1 MKLFPS
7 SLIFLSWLAQLLPLA
22 AADRILESKSLNSCQ
37 QGSLLTAS
45 LFNVVITPNN
55 SVATINVNAVAS
67 VQGRVEFDVALEV
80 YGHEFLRQ
88 VVNPCTTSLD
98 LPRLCPMS
106 PGDIDLRF
114 NVPLGDAL
122 DQIPGIAYGIP
133 DLDATVR
140 AYVNLTATGESVACV
155 EADFSTGKTVE
166 QLSVKWVTALII
178 GIGLVSSAFISLA
191 GYGNAA
197 AHLAAN
203 TLSLFGYFQAQ
214 AIIGLTGITMPPIVD
229 AWTQNFQWSMG
240 IIRLGWMQDIF
251 TWYQRATGGTPARIF
266 DHLATAS
273 VQVAKRSLEYLP
285 GAATLARRSFAMT
298 KRANIELENG
308 SFLVYG
314 IQRVAFRSHIETTNL
329 FLTALVFF
337 IISIVFACL
346 VVLLFKVVLDLCA
359 KQAWIKADRFLEFR
373 SEWRSIL
380 KGTLLR
386 LTLMGFPPLTILCL
400 WEFTQADSPA
410 LVVLAV
416 FFFLSVLSTLAFAA
430 FKIIKLARHS
440 NPVVTLYSDSRVLNK
455 WGFLYIQYRATG
467 YYFIVPL
474 LVYHLVK
481 AMFIALAQD
490 SGATQAVAL
499 IIIEAAALIVT
510 SVMRPFMDKST
521 SSFNIAIFVLNF
533 LNAICLFIFTNVLG
547 MPRMGPSVTG
557 LVVFVANAAFSL
569 ILLIMIIVSSV
580 LVFWRKNPD
589 ARYKVM
595 ADDRAS
601 FMKSKSSTQLDTMS
615 QLNALAATAR
625 GDPTGH
631 SRPVSRSSSDLAKPV
646 FPMAREK
653 HSSTSSVS
661 SRSQN
666 RDSQVDVRA
675 GERR

>member
-1 MKLFPS
+1 MKLLTAY
-7 SLIFLSWLAQLLPLA
+7 LIFLSWLTHLLPFA
-22 AADRILESKSLNSCQ
+22 TADKILESKSLNSCQ

-45 LFNVVITPNN
+45 LFHVVITPNN

-67 VQGRVEFDVALEV
+67 VQGKVIFDVALDV
-80 YGHEFLRQ
+80 YGHQFTRQ
-88 VVNPCTTSLD
+88 IVNPCQTSLE
-98 LPRLCPMS
+98 LPSLCPMT
-106 PGDIDLRF
+106 PGDIDIKF
-114 NVPLGDAL
+114 TVPLGDAL
-122 DQIPGIAYGIP
+122 DQVPGIAYGIP

-140 AYVNLTATGESVACV
+140 AFVNLTSTGESVACV

-166 QLSVKWVTALII
+166 QLSVKWVTAIII
-178 GIGLVSSAFISLA
+178 GIGLISSALISLA

-203 TLSLFGYFQAQ
+203 TLSLFSYFQAQ

-240 IIRLGWMQDIF
+240 IIRLGWMQTIF

-314 IQRVAFRSHIETTNL
+314 IQRVAFRSRIETTNL

-337 IISIVFACL
+337 IVFIIFACIL
-346 VVLLFKVVLDLCA
+346 VLLCKFALDLCA
-359 KQAWIKADRFLEFR
+359 RQAWIKQDRFLEFR
-373 SEWRSIL
+373 TEWRTLL
-380 KGTLLR
+380 KGILLR

-416 FFFLSVLSTLAFAA
+416 FFFLAVLLTLALSA
-430 FKIIKLARHS
+430 FRIIKLARHS
-440 NPVVTLYSDSRVLNK
+440 NPVVTLYSNPRILNK

-474 LVYHLVK
+474 LAYTFVK
-481 AMFIALAQD
+481 GMFVALSQK
-490 SGATQAVAL
+490 SGPTQAVAL
-499 IIIEAAALIVT
+499 ILIEAAALIST

-521 SSFNIAIFVLNF
+521 NSFNIAIFVLNF

-569 ILLIMIIVSSV
+569 ILLLMIIVSSV

-589 ARYKVM
+589 ARYQFM

-601 FMKSKSSTQLDTMS
+601 FMKSKSSTQLDTMT
-615 QLNALAATAR
+615 QLDALAATAR

-631 SRPVSRSSSDLAKPV
+631 SRPVSRSSSDLAMPV
-646 FPMAREK
+646 FPMGEPK
-653 HSSTSSVS
+653 HYSASSVS
-661 SRSQN
+661 SRSPQK
-666 RDSQVDVRA
+666 DSQVDVRA
-675 GERR
+675 AER